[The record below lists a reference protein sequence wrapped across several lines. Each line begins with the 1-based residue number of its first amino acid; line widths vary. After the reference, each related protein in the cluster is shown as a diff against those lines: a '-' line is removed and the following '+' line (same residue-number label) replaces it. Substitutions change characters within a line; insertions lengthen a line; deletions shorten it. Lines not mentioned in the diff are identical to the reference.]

1 MLPWTASATADRLN
15 DVRDTSL
22 AKLVRD
28 DVLELILH
36 GALLPGQ
43 RINEP
48 DIAARL
54 KVSRVPVREALRE
67 LESSGLVVS
76 RKNAGVFVRQLEAID
91 VRELYE
97 LREMQDGYA
106 ASRVAAL
113 PAARRQPLA
122 RRLEAAIGVMNA
134 SVDSGDA
141 QAYYAENL
149 KFHWAIVE
157 AVGNRQ
163 LLDAYRGVIQRL
175 HVARLTNLS
184 GDAGRRIS
192 IAEHLQIAKAL
203 RQGDAAACEQ
213 LARAHVTD
221 AHARLIPTQQ
231 TGDTR

>member
-1 MLPWTASATADRLN
+1 MMPWTPSAAVAAATNRVN

-76 RKNAGVFVRQLEAID
+76 RKNAGVFVRQLEAVD

-97 LREMQDGYA
+97 LREMLDGYA
-106 ASRVAAL
+106 ASRVAVL
-113 PAARRQPLA
+113 PSARRLPLV
-122 RRLEAAIGVMNA
+122 RGLEAAIATMNQA
-134 SVDSGDA
+134 VDQGDA

-149 KFHWAIVE
+149 KFHWAVVE

-192 IAEHLQIAKAL
+192 IAEHVQIAKAL
-203 RQGDAAACEQ
+203 RQGDAAACER

-221 AHARLIPTQQ
+221 AHSRLGSAPPP
-231 TGDTR
+231 

>member
-1 MLPWTASATADRLN
+1 MLPWTAPAAADRLS

-28 DVLELILH
+28 DVLELILQ

-76 RKNAGVFVRQLEAID
+76 RKNAGVFVRRLEAAD

-97 LREMQDGYA
+97 LREMLDGYA

-113 PAARRQPLA
+113 PGTRRLPLA
-122 RRLEAAIGVMNA
+122 RQLEAAIATMNQA
-134 SVDSGDA
+134 VDRGDA

-157 AVGNRQ
+157 AVGNQQ
-163 LLDAYRGVIQRL
+163 LLASYRGVIQRL

-192 IAEHLQIAKAL
+192 IAEHVQIARAL
-203 RQGDAAACEQ
+203 RQGDALASER
-213 LARAHVTD
+213 LARTHVTD
-221 AHARLIPTQQ
+221 AHARLGATP
-231 TGDTR
+231 

>member
-1 MLPWTASATADRLN
+1 MLPWTASAAVAAAAHRVN

-76 RKNAGVFVRQLEAID
+76 RKNAGVFVRQLEAVD

-97 LREMQDGYA
+97 LREMLDGYA
-106 ASRVAAL
+106 ASRVAVL
-113 PAARRQPLA
+113 PGARRLPLV
-122 RRLEAAIGVMNA
+122 RQLEAAIATMNQA
-134 SVDSGDA
+134 VDQGDA

-149 KFHWAIVE
+149 KFHWAVVE

-163 LLDAYRGVIQRL
+163 LLDSYRGVIQRL

-192 IAEHLQIAKAL
+192 IAEHVQIAKAL
-203 RQGDAAACEQ
+203 RQGDAAACER
-213 LARAHVTD
+213 LARAHVTG
-221 AHARLIPTQQ
+221 AHSRLGSVSPT
-231 TGDTR
+231 

>member
-1 MLPWTASATADRLN
+1 MLPWTPSAATAVDRVN
-15 DVRDTSL
+15 DLRDTSL

-76 RKNAGVFVRQLEAID
+76 RKNAGVFVRQLEAVD

-97 LREMQDGYA
+97 LREMLDGYA

-113 PAARRQPLA
+113 PGA
-122 RRLEAAIGVMNA
+122 RRLPLVRQLEASIATMDRA
-134 SVDSGDA
+134 VDQGDA

-149 KFHWAIVE
+149 KFHWAVVE

-163 LLDAYRGVIQRL
+163 LLDNYRGVIQRL

-192 IAEHLQIAKAL
+192 IAEHAQIAKAL
-203 RQGDAAACEQ
+203 RQGDAAAGER

-221 AHARLIPTQQ
+221 AHARLGSAPPP
-231 TGDTR
+231 

>member
-1 MLPWTASATADRLN
+1 MLPWTPSVAVATAERVN
-15 DVRDTSL
+15 DLRGTSL

-76 RKNAGVFVRQLEAID
+76 RKNAGVFVRQLEAVD

-97 LREMQDGYA
+97 LREMLDGYA

-113 PAARRQPLA
+113 PSA
-122 RRLEAAIGVMNA
+122 RRLPLVRGLEASIATMNRA
-134 SVDSGDA
+134 VDQGDA

-149 KFHWAIVE
+149 KFHWAVVE

-163 LLDAYRGVIQRL
+163 LLDNYRGVIQRL

-192 IAEHLQIAKAL
+192 IAEHVQIAKAL
-203 RQGDAAACEQ
+203 RQGDAAACER

-221 AHARLIPTQQ
+221 AHSRLGSAPPP
-231 TGDTR
+231 